1 MKAVQTY
8 LLLYVFLMT
17 SVLVNTFDPKFIF
30 DRIADKLRKLWQ
42 IFKGQESCDSDW
54 ISFNSAGLQADLES
68 KLFGQHIAFNIIL
81 KAVNGFMSK
90 ENPQKPLVLSLH
102 GPTGTGKSF
111 ASTLIAD
118 NIYKEGI
125 NSRFVHVF
133 ISTLHFP
140 HVHQIDTYKS
150 QLKQWIKGNVT
161 NCPRSMFIF
170 DEMDKMP
177 PSLIDSVK
185 SFLDYYKKLDGVSY
199 RKTIFIFLSNTE
211 GHSITETA
219 LDFWRAGRDREDIEL
234 KDLET
239 SVSASAFNNKGS
251 GLWHSS
257 LIEQNMVDFFIPFLP
272 LEFKHVVQC
281 VMAQMEVE
289 GLEPN
294 QHVAY
299 KVARDLEYFPK
310 FEKVFSVSG
319 CKKITSR
326 LHFYKEE

>member
-17 SVLVNTFDPKFIF
+17 NVLVNTFFGGIT
-30 DRIADKLRKLWQ
+30 DKLQW
-42 IFKGQESCDSDW
+42 IFKPQESCDSDW
-54 ISFNSAGLQADLES
+54 ISFNATGLQADLES

-102 GPTGTGKSF
+102 GRTGTGKSF
-111 ASTLIAD
+111 ASRLIAD

-125 NSRFVHVF
+125 DSKFVHVF
-133 ISTLHFP
+133 KATHHFP
-140 HVHQIDTYKS
+140 HSSQTDTYKS
-150 QLKQWIKGNVT
+150 QLQQWIKGNVT

-170 DEMDKMP
+170 DEMDKMHP
-177 PSLIDSVK
+177 GLIDSVK
-185 SFLDYYKKLDGVSY
+185 SFLDYKKLDEVSY
-199 RKTIFIFLSNTE
+199 RKTIFIFLSNT
-211 GHSITETA
+211 GGQSITETA
-219 LDFWRAGRDREDIEL
+219 LDFWIAGRDREDIEL

-272 LEFKHVVQC
+272 LEYKHVVQC

-294 QHVAY
+294 QEVAH
-299 KVARDLEYFPK
+299 KLATDFEYFLK
-310 FEKVFSVSG
+310 IEKVFCVSG
-319 CKKITSR
+319 CKKISNR
-326 LHFYKEE
+326 LPFYKEE